1 MIRILAHDILFDGHH
16 YKLSVAQF
24 ADDLSSVV
32 IFPFRE
38 EIAHT
43 AFVDGCICILK
54 VGDSFV
60 VKKDGRILD
69 IRNLS

>member
-38 EIAHT
+38 ET
-43 AFVDGCICILK
+43 ASTYFLDGTISIRK
-54 VGDSFV
+54 SEDRYIIER
-60 VKKDGRILD
+60 DGRKIDLP
-69 IRNLS
+69 